1 MLEISTMHVGEISFC
16 DKVAFNIKSDDTKR
30 CILDYLDRKYGVK
43 IVHKHFEKFSQD
55 RSINILNQNPHL
67 ICVRSNGNPYFL
79 YLMKYNL
86 AQYCVFID
94 KKIQQG
100 YYLPRMIIVQM
111 MFDECLFDD
120 TIFEGE
126 MIKNNNGE
134 WCYLV
139 NDMLVCKGSRLHDM
153 NHPKRMNLVY
163 DVLEKHFTAEEYD
176 PFKIGVKTYFNYS
189 ELDKLFNDHIPSLP
203 YTCRGVYFK
212 PLYLKFKDILLNFDD
227 TLVKKVEKIKYTDTS
242 KPFVL
247 LNEVVI
253 PQQHKDPLVQAL
265 SLISASNCSKVFGV
279 RKTGTPD
286 VYELYEGPNLQGLAC
301 VPSIAI
307 SKKMRELTKDLN
319 MVDKLDLPFE
329 FSPKFSKWILS
340 TV

>member
-1 MLEISTMHVGEISFC
+1 MHVGEISFC
-16 DKVAFNIKSDDTKR
+16 DKVAYNIKSDETKK

-43 IVHKHFEKFSQD
+43 IVHKHFEKFCME
-55 RSINILNQNPHL
+55 RSINILNQNPHM

-86 AQYCVFID
+86 AQYCIFID

-100 YYLPRMIIVQM
+100 YYLPRMIIVQL

-126 MIKNNNGE
+126 MIKNNNGS
-134 WCYLV
+134 WSYVV
-139 NDMLVCKGSRLHDM
+139 NDMMVCKGSRLHDF
-153 NHPKRMNLVY
+153 NHPRRMNMIY
-163 DVLEKHFTAEEYD
+163 DVLQTHFQPEEYD
-176 PFKIGVKTYFNYS
+176 PFTISVKTYFKYN
-189 ELDKLFNDHIPSLP
+189 ELDKLFNDHIPVLP

-227 TLVKKVEKIKYTDTS
+227 TLVKKVEKVKYTDTS

-247 LNEVVI
+247 LNDI
-253 PQQHKDPLVQAL
+253 LDATSSIRPSSPPLKVTQTEL
-265 SLISASNCSKVFGV
+265 SSGKKTFGV
-279 RKTGTPD
+279 RKTSTPD
-286 VYELYEGPNLQGLAC
+286 VYELYDGQGLQGIAC
-301 VPSIAI
+301 VPSFSI

-319 MVDKLDLPFE
+319 MVDKIDLPFE
-329 FSPKFSKWILS
+329 FSSKFNKWILAIAE
-340 TV
+340 